1 MVIPYSAVRSK
12 TVFFRQKI
20 FICYNTVGFRIC
32 IFLVKIGIPHSTTTF
47 CSIQDV
53 ILVDK
58 IQLVES
64 MVLLQEK
71 VKNHAKNHVTK
82 NM

>member
-1 MVIPYSAVRSK
+1 M
-12 TVFFRQKI
+12 
-20 FICYNTVGFRIC
+20 
-32 IFLVKIGIPHSTTTF
+32 KIGIPYSTATF
-47 CSIQDV
+47 CSSQDV

-64 MVLLQEK
+64 MVLVQEK

-82 NM
+82 NMYFS

>member
-1 MVIPYSAVRSK
+1 MRSK

-20 FICYNTVGFRIC
+20 VICYNTLGFKIC
-32 IFLVKIGIPHSTTTF
+32 IFQVEIGIPYSTATF
-47 CSIQDV
+47 CSSQDV

-64 MVLLQEK
+64 MVLVQEK
-71 VKNHAKNHVTK
+71 VKNNAKNHVTK

>member
-1 MVIPYSAVRSK
+1 MRSK

-20 FICYNTVGFRIC
+20 VICYDTVGF
-32 IFLVKIGIPHSTTTF
+32 KISLFRVENGIPYSTATF
-47 CSIQDV
+47 CSSQDV

-71 VKNHAKNHVTK
+71 VKNHANNHVTK